1 MSAFALRKQMLEKK
15 EAAAR
20 AAQAVAK
27 ETVAAAK
34 VQSDAV
40 TDTPAVQQDVHDAEV
55 LSRAQTKKES
65 EGSGRLTPAP
75 SVAAPEQK
83 PPITP
88 PKLQAKSNAS
98 VRLAPMPRQVLPV
111 MRSSFQP
118 NKQNFHQ
125 KADGQMLL
133 KLTDGELF
141 TSEDEP
147 LVTRDLTAPPEWNK
161 LISELASPNKRG
173 AKTGQPVLFVCGP
186 KSSGKSTFSR
196 LLTNRLLTK
205 ETSNAKKWHV
215 PSVAVLDID
224 PGQPEFAT
232 PGSLSLVQVR
242 EPSLSP
248 PFCRPYVPG
257 NDADGN
263 KLIRSHELA
272 SVSPATD
279 PDHYIESVQ
288 DLFSLYRRDLRN
300 SVPLIV
306 NTPGWIQG
314 TGLEI
319 LIDLI
324 NKMRPSQVIYMS
336 QDGPEDTVAGLKSA
350 YPGVPFIELP
360 SQPGDL
366 KPPAELLA
374 DAMNG
379 TVVSIVAIEDLKAF
393 RAERK
398 LVDDTEANM
407 NLDAEMDGTAA
418 GSDVAMTAPLHL
430 PPYVRSPEGIPLFL
444 NPDDRKLDPRY
455 SRKLGVA
462 LVRGIDTK
470 NKELHLLTPL
480 PADAALDEVM
490 RQDCVGVVLV
500 CGKFDLPTWAY
511 TEDLY
516 LQGASKDSKDTVD
529 VVMDDGADND
539 SDEDEPA
546 AGDDSGATGRAAY
559 APALSSG
566 AVPPADGGLSTSDV
580 PWVETL
586 QGNQKRDAGSRVWR
600 VRRDLGRNTGGSGG
614 SGD

>member
-1 MSAFALRKQMLEKK
+1 M
-15 EAAAR
+15 
-20 AAQAVAK
+20 
-27 ETVAAAK
+27 
-34 VQSDAV
+34 
-40 TDTPAVQQDVHDAEV
+40 
-55 LSRAQTKKES
+55 
-65 EGSGRLTPAP
+65 
-75 SVAAPEQK
+75 
-83 PPITP
+83 
-88 PKLQAKSNAS
+88 
-98 VRLAPMPRQVLPV
+98 
-111 MRSSFQP
+111 
-118 NKQNFHQ
+118 
-125 KADGQMLL
+125 
-133 KLTDGELF
+133 
-141 TSEDEP
+141 
-147 LVTRDLTAPPEWNK
+147 TRDLTAPPEWNK

-366 KPPAELLA
+366 KVRTAAHLRMMQTMSYFHLDTSSSSLSEKQQKKLSYLSWQETPVTAIRPWVVPFSGTQSGNLGVVCYDLQPPAELLA